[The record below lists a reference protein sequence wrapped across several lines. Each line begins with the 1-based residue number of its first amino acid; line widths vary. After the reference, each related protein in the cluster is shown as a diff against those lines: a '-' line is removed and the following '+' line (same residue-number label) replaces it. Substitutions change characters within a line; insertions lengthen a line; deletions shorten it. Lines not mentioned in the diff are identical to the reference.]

1 MPPSL
6 HDWQR
11 GNRQPDFVN
20 GNARAAD
27 MLGRE
32 KPVPS
37 VIGADLFLD
46 RCRTQ
51 PACRRRID

>member
-51 PACRRRID
+51 PACRR